1 MLCYTLSDNPMAQEK
16 MYKAALEAIDLGQ
29 TARARDLFTR
39 LLRSDSTKAEYWLW
53 MSTLVESN
61 QERIYCLESA
71 LRADPDNEAAKRGLI
86 ILGAREPGKEVTPV
100 PPIRRNWEK
109 ELVNGVEPPK
119 SLFRRVWDNRMLRFG
134 SVIVA
139 GLVVVGLILIAING
153 SRQKPAQEIVVYKV
167 SPFPTRTIEP
177 SLTPSPTRTFAV
189 RSPTPTYIGATPLW
203 MFLSETYTPVP
214 IYVNTPHPVAEAY
227 RAGLTAYEKSDWGS
241 VLGFMQQAATAEPYS
256 PDIYYYLAEAY
267 RKMGRYQDAVVAYEQ
282 ALGLNPQFAPA
293 YLGRA
298 LAYEKIDP
306 EANIE
311 GELTYAIEYDPYY
324 VDAYLNRARVR
335 IKHNNPT
342 GAIEDLH
349 TAETLSA
356 GNPMVFVLLAQV
368 YLELND
374 PDNALQNAQIG
385 YELDKTS
392 LPAYLTLAKVY
403 LARNDSLDAIKYIE
417 TYLAYTKDDA
427 DGWAIKTQTEY
438 QIGNFKEALA
448 ASDQG
453 LAIDEENAPSWYY
466 RGLIH
471 TDQGDTRTA
480 VNDLVNAVN
489 FDPENFPYNIALGK
503 ALWADERLS
512 QAARQFDGSEL
523 LALNDRQ
530 LAEVYYD
537 RAQVYDQMN
546 KLTLAQQDWE
556 LLLALSPD
564 QVPAYWR
571 TVAQERLNIIN
582 PSTPAESPTATLSPI
597 KISTATPTLK
607 ILPVRHRLR
616 FPESRLHYPVQANL

>member
-1 MLCYTLSDNPMAQEK
+1 
-16 MYKAALEAIDLGQ
+16 
-29 TARARDLFTR
+29 
-39 LLRSDSTKAEYWLW
+39 
-53 MSTLVESN
+53 
-61 QERIYCLESA
+61 
-71 LRADPDNEAAKRGLI
+71 
-86 ILGAREPGKEVTPV
+86 
-100 PPIRRNWEK
+100 
-109 ELVNGVEPPK
+109 
-119 SLFRRVWDNRMLRFG
+119 
-134 SVIVA
+134 
-139 GLVVVGLILIAING
+139 
-153 SRQKPAQEIVVYKV
+153 
-167 SPFPTRTIEP
+167 
-177 SLTPSPTRTFAV
+177 
-189 RSPTPTYIGATPLW
+189 
-203 MFLSETYTPVP
+203 
-214 IYVNTPHPVAEAY
+214 
-227 RAGLTAYEKSDWGS
+227 
-241 VLGFMQQAATAEPYS
+241 
-256 PDIYYYLAEAY
+256 
-267 RKMGRYQDAVVAYEQ
+267 MGRYQDAVVAYEQ

-306 EANIE
+306 EADIE

-342 GAIEDLH
+342 GAMEDLH

-392 LPAYLTLAKVY
+392 LLAYLTLAKVY

-427 DGWAIKTQTEY
+427 EGWAIKTQAEY
-438 QIGNFKEALA
+438 QIGNFNEALV

-453 LAIDEENAPSWYY
+453 LAINEESAPSWYY
-466 RGLIH
+466 RGIIH

-546 KLTLAQQDWE
+546 KLTLAQQDLE

-564 QVPAYWR
+564 HVPAYWR

-582 PSTPAESPTATLSPI
+582 PSTPAETPTTTLTPI
-597 KISTATPTLK
+597 EISTVTPTPK
-607 ILPVRHRLR
+607 NTPHTTPIEIP
-616 FPESRLHYPVQANL
+616 